1 VVEAVVDAVVL
12 AVVEAVVD
20 AVVPD
25 VVEAVVDPPVLV
37 PLEPWVPV
45 LAVEPE
51 SVPPAPE
58 LLALELEASPVL
70 DDDDAALDAELP
82 ELPELEA
89 ALLPSV
95 PPLPL
100 PLPPLAPPG
109 KAQAPLRQVWP
120 APQAMQVL
128 PATPQWVAASG
139 WQRLLASQQPA
150 QVAGPQALSPQ
161 PVRATATRPNPAR
174 IEASFDDIH
183 VLQVRKRLENACHTG
198 EVKGSIA
205 PPQGTRGRATW
216 PRRPCGALRRRR

>member
-1 VVEAVVDAVVL
+1 MVPDVVVAVVLPVVPAVVEAVVDAVVL

-20 AVVPD
+20 AVVLA
-25 VVEAVVDPPVLV
+25 VVEAVVDPLVLV

-45 LAVEPE
+45 LEVEPE

-70 DDDDAALDAELP
+70 DDDEALDAELP

-100 PLPPLAPPG
+100 PPLAPPG

-120 APQAMQVL
+120 APQATQVL
-128 PATPQWVAASG
+128 PATPQWVTASG
-139 WQRLLASQQPA
+139 
-150 QVAGPQALSPQ
+150 
-161 PVRATATRPNPAR
+161 
-174 IEASFDDIH
+174 
-183 VLQVRKRLENACHTG
+183 
-198 EVKGSIA
+198 
-205 PPQGTRGRATW
+205 
-216 PRRPCGALRRRR
+216 